1 MEIEIIFSMIA
12 RFKDVEPEKA
22 FIVIG
27 LIFGIIFLIVTP
39 PFQVSDES
47 THFYKALNLA
57 DGHILSEKQG
67 DETGFYIPK
76 SVIEMVGA
84 FKNLPFNNKDKITVG
99 YTGSLMD
106 PPISSNDY
114 KMFVDVSG
122 VVIVSYP
129 PFPYIA
135 SASAISLGE
144 FFNFPILMLMYFGRF
159 VNLLMYLILVCIA
172 IRIMPVHKGVL
183 LMLALMPMTIFQGA
197 SISAD
202 SFTIAISFLITAY
215 IFKLAFDDTE
225 REFNLKDSCIL
236 VALFMVL
243 ALSKQFYCL
252 LIFLFFMVPTS
263 KFGGWKKKLLKFVYI
278 CLPVILII
286 IFWNFLVAG
295 LYNPIGARSQFLSVL
310 SNPMIFFN
318 SLIIT
323 ITSKFYYGLLMF
335 VGDLGWLDTP
345 LPQWLIYSYSIILI
359 LTSLLDKNDIKINL
373 KQKIIPLVTFA
384 LIFVSIF
391 FLEYIT
397 WPVTNNIITGVQGR
411 YFIPFAP
418 LLLLLFYNNRIK
430 INGNERSILNW
441 IIILTVFITLL
452 ITTFII
458 IKRYYI
464 I

>member
-1 MEIEIIFSMIA
+1 MIT

-27 LIFGIIFLIVTP
+27 LIFGIVFLIVTP

-47 THFYKALNLA
+47 THFYKALTLA

-67 DETGFYIPK
+67 DETGFYIPE
-76 SVIEMVGA
+76 SVIGMVGA
-84 FKNLPFNNKDKITVG
+84 FQNLPFSNKDKITVG
-99 YTGSLMD
+99 YTSSLTD
-106 PPISSNDY
+106 SPISSNDY
-114 KMFVDVSG
+114 KMFVDDSWVA
-122 VVIVSYP
+122 IVYYP
-129 PFPYIA
+129 PFPYLA
-135 SASAISLGE
+135 SAFTISLGK
-144 FFNFPILMLMYFGRF
+144 FFNFPILMLLYLGRF
-159 VNLLMYLILVCIA
+159 VNLLLYLILVCMA
-172 IRIMPVHKGVL
+172 IKIIPVHKWVL
-183 LMLALMPMTIFQGA
+183 LLLALMPMTLFQGA

-202 SFTIAISFLITAY
+202 SFTIPISFLVTAY
-215 IFKLAFDDTE
+215 IFKITFDDTK
-225 REFNLKDSCIL
+225 REFNLRDSCIL
-236 VALFMVL
+236 LVLFMVL

-252 LIFLFFMVPTS
+252 LIFLFFMVPAS

-278 CLPVILII
+278 CSPAIIII
-286 IFWNFLVAG
+286 IFWNFLAAG
-295 LYNPIGARSQFLSVL
+295 LYNPIGVKCQLLSVL

-323 ITSKFYYGLLMF
+323 VTSKFYYGLLMF

-345 LPQWLIYSYSIILI
+345 LPQWLVYSYSIILI
-359 LTSLLDKNDIKINL
+359 LTALLDKNDIKINL
-373 KQKIIPLVTFA
+373 KQKTIPLIMFA

-397 WPVTNNIITGVQGR
+397 WSVTNNIITGVQGR

-441 IIILTVFITLL
+441 IIILTLFVTLL